1 MLAAR
6 SSKTVVKVLAVMMM
20 VLSVLFSGCANKE
33 DEWKKA
39 CQEFENRW
47 GTIALID
54 AETQKDESKHL
65 RNGENEALYNDSL
78 RRFYRLKDVVP
89 DTEDSL
95 QKVEK
100 IAKESEKKEWIGR
113 ATAWRAMFEKEK
125 RKQLHYVEPK
135 PGFKGRAPKE
145 DWNWN
150 KEVVRKDIREK
161 ALKGK
166 VDTKMDKEHRYN
178 RDFTA
183 PADENAPWKE
193 TSKKNDSKS
202 QKAETAETVKSDKTG
217 VVTGKEV
224 RMRDAGNLN
233 SSVLGYFDKGEKVA
247 ILESKNGWYKV
258 RRANGKEGW
267 VSADFCKAQ

>member
-1 MLAAR
+1 MLATR
-6 SSKTVVKVLAVMMM
+6 SSKTVVKVLGVMMM

-47 GTIALID
+47 GEIVIID
-54 AETQKDESKHL
+54 TETQKDESKHL

-89 DTEDSL
+89 DAEISL

-100 IAKESEKKEWIGR
+100 IAKASDNKEWIKR
-113 ATAWRAMFEKEK
+113 AADWRVMFNKEK
-125 RKQLHYVEPK
+125 GKQLHYVEPT

-150 KEVVRKDIREK
+150 KEVVRKDVREK
-161 ALKGK
+161 ALKGE
-166 VDTKMDKEHRYN
+166 VNAELDKESRYN

-202 QKAETAETVKSDKTG
+202 QKAETAETVNGDKTG
-217 VVTGKEV
+217 VITGTEV

-267 VSADFCKAQ
+267 VSADFCK

>member
-39 CQEFENRW
+39 CQEFNRQFGEINMIASDYSNELSRYLREY
-47 GTIALID
+47 GT
-54 AETQKDESKHL
+54 
-65 RNGENEALYNDSL
+65 GEVSVPRAKY
-78 RRFYRLKDVVP
+78 FYRLKEVMPEAEVL
-89 DTEDSL
+89 L

-100 IAKESEKKEWIGR
+100 IAKENDNPQWKGT
-113 ATAWRAMFEKEK
+113 AQAWRAEINHIKTQALK
-125 RKQLHYVEPK
+125 NVQPK
-135 PGFKGRAPKE
+135 PGFITHVPEE
-145 DWNWN
+145 DRNWDKKVIHN
-150 KEVVRKDIREK
+150 DIKDK
-161 ALKGK
+161 LLKGEIK
-166 VDTKMDKEHRYN
+166 SESGKSNYN

-202 QKAETAETVKSDKTG
+202 QKAETAETVKGDKTG
-217 VVTGKEV
+217 VITGTEV

-233 SSVLGYFDKGEKVA
+233 SSVLGYFDKSEKVA

>member
-1 MLAAR
+1 MSTVR
-6 SSKTVVKVLAVMMM
+6 STKAVVKMLAVMMM

-39 CQEFENRW
+39 CQDFNRYFGEINLMSSDYSKALSKHIREV
-47 GTIALID
+47 GTGDVSVLRGRYFYQLKGIMPD
-54 AETQKDESKHL
+54 AE
-65 RNGENEALYNDSL
+65 
-78 RRFYRLKDVVP
+78 V
-89 DTEDSL
+89 SL

-100 IAKESEKKEWIGR
+100 IAKESDNPQWKGT
-113 ATAWRAMFEKEK
+113 AQAWRAEVNHIKTQALK
-125 RKQLHYVEPK
+125 NVQPK
-135 PGFKGRAPKE
+135 PGFTTHVPEE
-145 DWNWN
+145 DRNWD
-150 KEVVRKDIREK
+150 KKIVHDDIKDK
-161 ALKGK
+161 LLKGEVK
-166 VDTKMDKEHRYN
+166 TEGGKSNYN

-217 VVTGKEV
+217 VITGTEV

-267 VSADFCKAQ
+267 VSADFCK